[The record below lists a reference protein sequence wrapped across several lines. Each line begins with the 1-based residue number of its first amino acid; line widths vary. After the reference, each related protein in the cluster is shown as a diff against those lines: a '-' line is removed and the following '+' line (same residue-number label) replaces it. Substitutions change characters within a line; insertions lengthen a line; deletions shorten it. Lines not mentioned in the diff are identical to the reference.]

1 MRRAIAALVGRGR
14 AGDRPPFFTLLFWI
28 GALAPFA
35 GRLTPSPDPDLPP
48 LALLV
53 ATWIALV
60 ALWPLLDWSPGG
72 GAWQSWAFVAC
83 ALAFGT
89 ADGSGTNLPVLWIAL
104 AHVAFTRSL
113 RAVAVAAL
121 GLLVGAGLSMILLFR
136 RTWNEA
142 LWQLVGSAIAFVFF
156 ALLAD
161 VIARE
166 RRERHRVSA
175 LVAQL
180 ESANA
185 ALQEKNAQVRELAV
199 AEERAR
205 LAREVHDA
213 VGHHLTVVKL
223 GLTNAQRL
231 RDRDPDA
238 AWTAVADARAAA
250 GTALDEVRR
259 AVRALGPKPLAS
271 ASLGSALGLLAS
283 SYGTPTLAVDV
294 NVTGEVD
301 RLPPATEATLYRV
314 CEEALTN
321 VHRHAVAATR
331 AAVRL
336 SYAPDAVRLD
346 VTDDGRGTATPTEGF
361 GLAGARSRLAD
372 VGGTL
377 AVTVAPG
384 GGVRVSAGV
393 PLGVTP

>member
-1 MRRAIAALVGRGR
+1 M
-14 AGDRPPFFTLLFWI
+14 PETL
-28 GALAPFA
+28 
-35 GRLTPSPDPDLPP
+35 RTPASGHLP
-48 LALLV
+48 
-53 ATWIALV
+53 
-60 ALWPLLDWSPGG
+60 
-72 GAWQSWAFVAC
+72 
-83 ALAFGT
+83 
-89 ADGSGTNLPVLWIAL
+89 
-104 AHVAFTRSL
+104 
-113 RAVAVAAL
+113 
-121 GLLVGAGLSMILLFR
+121 
-136 RTWNEA
+136 
-142 LWQLVGSAIAFVFF
+142 
-156 ALLAD
+156 
-161 VIARE
+161 RE
-166 RRERHRVSA
+166 S
-175 LVAQL
+175 
-180 ESANA
+180 
-185 ALQEKNAQVRELAV
+185 
-199 AEERAR
+199 
-205 LAREVHDA
+205 
-213 VGHHLTVVKL
+213 
-223 GLTNAQRL
+223 
-231 RDRDPDA
+231 
-238 AWTAVADARAAA
+238 WTAVADARAAA